1 MRQPSLLIFDC
12 DGVLIDSQAIQC
24 QVDATELTHYGYPI
38 SPEALGR
45 RFFGVATKQMQAE
58 IERELG
64 RALPADF
71 EARRD
76 DLVEAAYR
84 QNLKEISGIR
94 ECLAK
99 IDLPVCVASN
109 AETNRIRQVL
119 GLTGLL
125 SLFEPHLFGVDLVP
139 RPKPFPDLF
148 LLAAERMGVPPSGCL
163 VIEDSV
169 TGIQAATKA
178 GMSVMGFHGGSHC
191 FPGYERHLLEAGAIA
206 VFDDMRELPMKF
218 DVVAR

>member
-24 QVDATELTHYGYPI
+24 HVDAAELTRYGYPI

-64 RALPADF
+64 RTLPANF
-71 EARRD
+71 EARRN

-84 QNLKEISGIR
+84 QKLKEISGVR
-94 ECLAK
+94 ESLEK

-109 AETNRIRQVL
+109 AATNRIQQVL

-125 SLFEPHLFGVDLVP
+125 SLFEPHLFGADLVP

-148 LLAAERMGVPPSGCL
+148 LLAAERMGVPPFRRL

-169 TGIQAATKA
+169 TGIQAAIRA
-178 GMSVMGFHGGSHC
+178 GMSVLGFHGGSHC
-191 FPGYERHLLEAGAIA
+191 FPGYERHLLEAGATA
-206 VFDDMRELPMKF
+206 VFGDMRELPLKL
-218 DVVAR
+218 DTVAR